1 MVVVSGLT
9 FTVPLAEVE
18 ARLPGAMFSVV
29 APELVQLSVLM
40 PPNVMLVGLAVN
52 ELMVG
57 SVGCVTV
64 TISVVVTEPVVF
76 VAVSVYVVVA
86 VGLRTTDPFAE
97 VDANVPGVMATLV
110 APAVAQLTV
119 VVEPLMIDAGLT
131 EKELMVGAATCL
143 RVGSFCVQP
152 AIPAKAARNTSAGTA
167 VRNPCR

>member
-1 MVVVSGLT
+1 
-9 FTVPLAEVE
+9 
-18 ARLPGAMFSVV
+18 MFSVV
-29 APELVQLSVLM
+29 APDVVQLSVLI
-40 PPNVMLVGLAVN
+40 PPSEILVGLAVN

-57 SVGCVTV
+57 RVGGVTV
-64 TISVVVTEPVVF
+64 TTNVAVAEPVVF
-76 VAVSVYVVVA
+76 VAVKVYVVVA
-86 VGLRTTDPFAE
+86 VGLRTTVPLAD